1 MKKFFGSHIIPILR
15 LNAGYYLA
23 GAFLILGLKCYS
35 QTANADSLR
44 WILAPTAW
52 WAGFFGGISF
62 EYLPGAGYV
71 NHSIKFLIAPSCAG
85 LRFLTLS
92 FAMLLFSF
100 LHRTARGAKK
110 IAWVSFSLLL
120 SYVTAVFANGIRIA
134 LSIHLPPLLL
144 EHSSGAGWLTHESL
158 HTMTG
163 VFTYLTALAL
173 LYRTADL
180 LSGHLCFSSP
190 REVPLQSARAWL
202 LPVFW
207 YLFFLL
213 GIPLMT
219 GSWPRDPAGF
229 AGYAL
234 LLLLACCALLLLASV
249 GILLLRLYKGKLS

>member
-1 MKKFFGSHIIPILR
+1 MKKRFNSRIAPVLR
-15 LNAGYYLA
+15 SNAGYYLA
-23 GAFLILGLKCYS
+23 GALLILGLKCYS
-35 QTANADSLR
+35 RTADSDSLR

-52 WAGFFGGISF
+52 WAGFLGKISF

-71 NHSIKFLIAPSCAG
+71 NHSVRFLIAPSCAG

-100 LHRTARGAKK
+100 LHRAYRGWEK
-110 IAWVSFSLLL
+110 IAWGSFSVVL
-120 SYVTAVFANGIRIA
+120 SYATAVFANGIRIA

-144 EHSSGAGWLTHESL
+144 GYGEGIGWLTHESL
-158 HTMTG
+158 HTLTG

-180 LSGHLCFSSP
+180 LSRRLYSAAAK
-190 REVPLQSARAWL
+190 ELPLHSARAWL

-213 GIPLMT
+213 GIPLLT
-219 GSWPRDPAGF
+219 GSWLRDPAGF

-234 LLLLACCALLLLASV
+234 LLLPSCCILLLLARV
-249 GILLLRLYKGKLS
+249 GTLLFRFYKRKFM